1 MFKYIL
7 LLPLCFAWNPK
18 NYPFDPR
25 IHTLGN
31 HGNLGKL
38 HSFVAPAFTTFLDK
52 VIYKKNIRKEII
64 DSQGD
69 GCRILDVGCGTG
81 FSTSNTQGSVGID
94 LSDEMLNMANVLFR
108 NKTFVRADAESYHF
122 EQDFDVVS
130 SMFLMHEVPQEARV
144 RIIQH
149 AKETALKRVIFVDIS
164 PNYLPS
170 KMMEDGEPYIREYL
184 KNIRKDLHDFEEEIL
199 IPGHVHIWV
208 WNNISSNIFI

>member
-18 NYPFDPR
+18 KYPFDPR

-38 HSFVAPAFTTFLDK
+38 HSFLAPAFTTFLDK

-69 GCRILDVGCGTG
+69 RCRILDVGCGTG
-81 FSTSNTQGSVGID
+81 FSTSNTYGSVGID

-170 KMMEDGEPYIREYL
+170 KMMEYGEPYIREYL
-184 KNIRKDLHDFEEEIL
+184 KNIRNDLHDFEEEIL
-199 IPGHVHIWV
+199 IHGHVHIWV
-208 WNNISSNIFI
+208 WNNISSNAFI

>member
-164 PNYLPS
+164 PSYLPS

-208 WNNISSNIFI
+208 WNNISSNTFI